1 MNQPANPLAAKTIT
15 LRCHGVAITLPHDA
29 TGTELGEAATAIN
42 ERDYMRLPLW
52 WLSFCDP
59 TKTPP
64 PEEQKLGGVSFLGA
78 CIVPGAHIGEAVSNA
93 WGLGC
98 NPGGEVAAY
107 PTTAPDASWIGRLL
121 SSADIDRLDEIEKHS
136 PAGGE
141 Q

>member
-1 MNQPANPLAAKTIT
+1 MNQPPAGTIT
-15 LRCHGVAITLPHDA
+15 IYGAHGVTFTLPHDA
-29 TGTELGEAATAIN
+29 SGTDFANAATAIN
-42 ERDYMRLPLW
+42 EGDYTRLPLW

-59 TKTPP
+59 AKTPP
-64 PEEQKLGGVSFLGA
+64 REEQKPGGHSWLGA
-78 CIVPGAHIGEAVSNA
+78 CIVPGYSFIEAIDNA
-93 WGLGC
+93 TALGC

-121 SSADIDRLDEIEKHS
+121 SNADIDRLDEIEKHH